1 MVTFPRSVTR
11 PLTSSRRGDPR
22 PGGRCPLSGV
32 RSGTRSRSSG
42 PGVAI
47 ALWKIDG
54 DTALEEAGV
63 ATIAAMADRHWD
75 FMGSQSPRCRIIGD
89 CLARI
94 GARTLPLILPR
105 LD

>member
-1 MVTFPRSVTR
+1 
-11 PLTSSRRGDPR
+11 
-22 PGGRCPLSGV
+22 
-32 RSGTRSRSSG
+32 
-42 PGVAI
+42 
-47 ALWKIDG
+47 
-54 DTALEEAGV
+54 V

-105 LD
+105 LDDEDEYIRLGLIRALEKLGPAAASARPALEARLADPHFRVRAAAARALKAIAP